1 MAVIFLKLNQVKL
14 NQLSDEALMLKVKNG
29 QLDVMKLLFERYH
42 LLLYNFF
49 FRMSMDEELSKDLVQ
64 NLFIRII
71 RYKKSFNPEYKFKTW
86 MYQMAPTKLITEPR
100 ANLTFRTM
108 IEKL

>member
-86 MYQMAPTKLITEPR
+86 MYQMARNQINNRTKSK
-100 ANLTFRTM
+100 FDF
-108 IEKL
+108 

>member
-1 MAVIFLKLNQVKL
+1 LAVIFLKLNQVKL

-86 MYQMAPTKLITEPR
+86 MYQMARNQINNRTKSK
-100 ANLTFRTM
+100 FDF
-108 IEKL
+108 